1 MPQGF
6 WKVEISLRARAASAA
21 CLKKIPSIVDKASV
35 KKICVDGFALR
46 RRFSYGT
53 VMAGLESHRIIDLI
67 PSRKAIDVSR
77 WLDSQTSR
85 PYPGMGHP
93 LIRRWQR
100 IPIRKQ
106 YRPATGPI

>member
-1 MPQGF
+1 M
-6 WKVEISLRARAASAA
+6 EISLRARAASAA
-21 CLKKIPSIVDKASV
+21 CLKKMPSIVDKASV

-93 LIRRWQR
+93 LIRQQQR
-100 IPIRKQ
+100 IRIQVQFRS
-106 YRPATGPI
+106 ATDSI